1 MAGTALTTD
10 NIKTLHELTS
20 GTPVTA
26 DELLYWDAVNSANK
40 KAVLGANA
48 GTILTTDIKSNM
60 ATALA
65 NNINWGMTANTAGLT
80 ALTTDVITTLTH
92 VGDFAVFAAT
102 AQNVPDANAYYI
114 SCVGGGYSVIGARYF
129 AFRTGGYVF
138 FGYIATAGTI
148 TWVAYHNTV
157 GDLVFT
163 MVNDTVFATRRL
175 LQLTGQVIT
184 IATYPV
190 LCDAVYCGDDINA
203 TADCFYKTS
212 DADGTTRST
221 SGTYMV
227 LADARGL
234 AIVGEGSNAKIF
246 AANGSAYSGGSRTA
260 RYLHDMLQGH
270 MHLTPGTTGA
280 SGDRYLS
287 TVTASKINDVNSSM
301 GISASTD
308 GTNGTPH
315 IGAYTRTPEL
325 GARICIRY

>member
-1 MAGTALTTD
+1 MATNLTTD
-10 NIKTLHELTS
+10 NIKTLHDMTS
-20 GTPVTA
+20 GIPA
-26 DELLYWDAVNSANK
+26 GSDELLYWDAVNSTHK
-40 KAVLGANA
+40 KAVLSTSMG
-48 GTILTTDIKSNM
+48 
-60 ATALA
+60 TALA
-65 NNINWGMTANTAGLT
+65 NNLNWGMTANTAGLT

-190 LCDAVYCGDDINA
+190 LCDAVYCGDSINA

-212 DADGTTRST
+212 DAGGTTRST

-246 AANGSAYSGGSRTA
+246 AANGSAYSGGSRTL
-260 RYLHDMLQGH
+260 RYLQDQFQGH
-270 MHLTPGTTGA
+270 WHDLYIDATKVGAQISDATSGISWHSITPGSFA
-280 SGDRYLS
+280 NQI
-287 TVTASKINDVNSSM
+287 TAKNLV
-301 GISASTD
+301 TD
-308 GTNGTPH
+308 GTNGSPRA
-315 IGAYTRTPEL
+315 GAYTRTPEL